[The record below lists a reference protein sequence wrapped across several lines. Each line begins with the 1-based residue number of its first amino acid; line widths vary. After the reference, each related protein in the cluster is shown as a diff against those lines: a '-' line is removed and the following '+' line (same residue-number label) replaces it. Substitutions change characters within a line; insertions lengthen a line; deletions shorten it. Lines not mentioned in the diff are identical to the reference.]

1 MPRTDAVPA
10 VKMSLSLNPATATRL
25 RERSTDMERSLAALT
40 NDAMKMYLWYL
51 EEVKDKGG
59 ELFIRRVDGSTERV
73 HVLL

>member
-59 ELFIRRVDGSTERV
+59 ELFIRRADGSTERV